1 MLALAGGGTP
11 AAQKRVNAVLD
22 TVQEAH
28 RAEIA
33 LKRKDYVEAER
44 MLRRVLETNPDD
56 IAVNAMLCQCLLE
69 TNPAPHL
76 DDIITRLAK
85 ILRTTD
91 SNDQAQYLMGM
102 VCKVKSDKRSLGF
115 FRKALEIN
123 PNHIDAQREVRIA
136 DMRRDARRDAAN
148 NPMTKITGFLT
159 GIFGAKK

>member
-1 MLALAGGGTP
+1 MY
-11 AAQKRVNAVLD
+11 KRQVLD

-76 DDIITRLAK
+76 DDIVMRLAK
-85 ILRTTD
+85 IMRSTD
-91 SNDQAQYLMGM
+91 TNDQAHYLMGM
-102 VCKVKSDKRSLGF
+102 VCKVKGDKRAVGF

-123 PNHIDAQREVRIA
+123 PNNLDAQREVRIA
-136 DMRRDARRDAAN
+136 EMRRDQRRELAN
-148 NPMTKITGFLT
+148 NPVTKITNLFSNL
-159 GIFGAKK
+159 FGGKK